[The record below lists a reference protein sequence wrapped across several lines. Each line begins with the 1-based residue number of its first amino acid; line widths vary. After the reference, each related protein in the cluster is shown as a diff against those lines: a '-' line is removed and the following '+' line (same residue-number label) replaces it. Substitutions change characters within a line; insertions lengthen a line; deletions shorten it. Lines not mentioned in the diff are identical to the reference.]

1 MAAVEQAPVGDVVA
15 SKVGIVQKRGTT
27 ATQRLK
33 QDYLR
38 IMKDPVPYVTA
49 HPLPSNILEW
59 YVLLY

>member
-1 MAAVEQAPVGDVVA
+1 MAAVDQVPVGGPVVA
-15 SKVGIVQKRGTT
+15 KVASVQRKGTT

-33 QDYLR
+33 QDYMR

-59 YVLLY
+59 